1 MPSDFII
8 IKNHLHLFT
17 LNEQIDIIN
26 NEIDRLEKIKK
37 EQVLFNELIK
47 SSIVNKI
54 NSFVNF

>member
-17 LNEQIDIIN
+17 LNDQIDIIN

-54 NSFVNF
+54 SSYVNF

>member
-54 NSFVNF
+54 NSYVNF

>member
-17 LNEQIDIIN
+17 LNDQIDIIN

>member
-1 MPSDFII
+1 MPSDLII

-17 LNEQIDIIN
+17 LNDQIDIIN
-26 NEIDRLEKIKK
+26 NEIDRLEKIKE

-54 NSFVNF
+54 NSYVNF

>member
-8 IKNHLHLFT
+8 IKNHVHLFT

>member
-17 LNEQIDIIN
+17 LNDQIDIIN

-47 SSIVNKI
+47 SSIVNKV
-54 NSFVNF
+54 NSYVNF

>member
-17 LNEQIDIIN
+17 LNDQIDIIN

-54 NSFVNF
+54 NSYVNF

>member
-17 LNEQIDIIN
+17 LNDQIDIIN
-26 NEIDRLEKIKK
+26 NEIDRLEKIKE

-54 NSFVNF
+54 NSYVNF

>member
-8 IKNHLHLFT
+8 IKNHLHLFK
-17 LNEQIDIIN
+17 LNDQIDIIN

>member
-17 LNEQIDIIN
+17 LNDQIDIIN
-26 NEIDRLEKIKK
+26 DEIDRLEKIKK

-54 NSFVNF
+54 NSYVNF

>member
-1 MPSDFII
+1 MPSNFII

-17 LNEQIDIIN
+17 LNDQIDIIN

-54 NSFVNF
+54 NSYVNF